1 MCYSGDN
8 KCYSYLRIF
17 VTSETYQGNLGGAL
31 GADEKCQLL
40 ADNAGLDGAFKAWIS
55 QSESSSPAQSWEQ
68 HMPFRPY
75 YLVDDTK
82 IADDWNHLTN
92 TNAVDNELHHV
103 INKDENGQLVETAPL
118 RVWTN
123 TNWDGNR
130 VSTDNCN
137 GWTKSGKDW
146 TSKYGS
152 IESTSHNWSWA
163 GGMRCNWLGRLYC
176 IQQNTNA

>member
-17 VTSETYQGNLGGAL
+17 VTSETYQGNLGGAA
-31 GADEKCQLL
+31 GADQKCQLL

-92 TNAVDNELHHV
+92 ARDNELHHV
-103 INKDENGQLVETAPL
+103 INKNENGQTITDAL
-118 RVWTN
+118 RAWTN
-123 TNWDGNR
+123 TNWNGNR
-130 VSTDNCN
+130 VSTDNCG
-137 GWTKSGKDW
+137 GWTKSGNDKK
-146 TSKYGS
+146 SKYGW
-152 IESTSHNWSWA
+152 IDKKNHNWSWA
-163 GGMRCNWLGRLYC
+163 GGMNCNWLARLYC